1 MQKFTVLTGQ
11 VAPLLRP
18 NIDTDII
25 IRIDRLAALK
35 RAELGA
41 FAFEAW
47 RFHPDGSEDPG
58 FILNQPAYRRSAILL
73 AGANFGCGSSREHAV
88 WALQGMGLRCVIA
101 PSYGEIFFGNCFQN
115 GMLPVIL
122 PAATV
127 TELAAEVE
135 SSPSKP
141 ITVDLEQQVVV
152 STRGANHRFDIE
164 PARRIQLLEGLDEI
178 ALTLRDVDV
187 IDRFQVTDRANR
199 PWIYQTQGVTVDA
212 KR

>member
-1 MQKFTVLTGQ
+1 MEKFTVLTGQ
-11 VAPLLRP
+11 AAALLRP

-35 RAELGA
+35 RAELGN

-47 RFHPDGSEDPG
+47 RFRPDGSDEPA
-58 FILNQPAYRRSAILL
+58 FVLNKAAYRHSSILL

-101 PSYGEIFFGNCFQN
+101 PSFGEIFFGNCFQN
-115 GMLPVIL
+115 GVLPVVL
-122 PAATV
+122 PAVTV
-127 TELAAEVE
+127 AELAAEVE
-135 SSPSKP
+135 SSPSGP

-152 STRGANHRFDIE
+152 SPFGARHCFDIE

-178 ALTLRDVDV
+178 ALTLRDVEV
-187 IDRFQVTDRANR
+187 IDQFQTADRVNR
-199 PWIYQTQGVTVDA
+199 PWIYQTQGVIVDA
-212 KR
+212 KQ